1 MEVHDP
7 AYTVAGKDLDEGR
20 CGFWTATPEATPW
33 RTGGGFWEYLYAGEE
48 GAYAQAFHETHIRDK
63 AQYLCAVIRA
73 CFPSCAGADRLP
85 WETLVDPVPFSR
97 YQEAVMTFQPLA
109 KG

>member
-1 MEVHDP
+1 MSRITLAQAAQWCGGTVDP
-7 AYTVAGKDLDEGR
+7 K
-20 CGFWTATPEATPW
+20 
-33 RTGGGFWEYLYAGEE
+33 
-48 GAYAQAFHETHIRDK
+48 YAQISFLGASNDSRSVKPGQLFVALEGVRDGHDFIP
-63 AQYLCAVIRA
+63 AALA
-73 CFPSCAGADRLP
+73 AGADRLP

>member
-1 MEVHDP
+1 MVSGQLLQKLPLEDR
-7 AYTVAGKDLDEGR
+7 GR
-20 CGFWTATPEATPW
+20 IL
-33 RTGGGFWEYLYAGEE
+33 EYLYAGEE
-48 GAYAQAFHETHIRDK
+48 GLRPGLSRNPHPGQGPVPVRGDPR
-63 AQYLCAVIRA
+63 LL
-73 CFPSCAGADRLP
+73 PSCAGADRLP

>member
-1 MEVHDP
+1 MPEYHLSHLG
-7 AYTVAGKDLDEGR
+7 GKLMSTQVSALLIRE
-20 CGFWTATPEATPW
+20 
-33 RTGGGFWEYLYAGEE
+33 LKE